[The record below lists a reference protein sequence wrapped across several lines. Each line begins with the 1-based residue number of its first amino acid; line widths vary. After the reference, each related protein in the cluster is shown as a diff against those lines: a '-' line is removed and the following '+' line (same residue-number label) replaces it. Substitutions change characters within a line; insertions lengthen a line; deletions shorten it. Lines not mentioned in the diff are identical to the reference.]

1 MQENDVLLYLA
12 RREEDLL
19 TVQDIAQALGLPVFR
34 TEALLDRL
42 RARRLVTEVH
52 GFVMPSLQ
60 GIAQARRYTN

>member
-1 MQENDVLLYLA
+1 MKENDVLQYLA
-12 RREEDLL
+12 RREEDLV
-19 TVQDIAQALGLPVFR
+19 TVQDLAEALGLPVFR

-60 GIAQARRYTN
+60 GIAQVRRRAN